1 MVFCKIYILISNRYM
16 FGTIIRQIPPHPTLY
31 MYGHNVPYS
40 KKYPM
45 VPNTKCAA
53 LIEVHKVYE
62 ENMI

>member
-1 MVFCKIYILISNRYM
+1 M
-16 FGTIIRQIPPHPTLY
+16 FGTLIRQILPHPTLY